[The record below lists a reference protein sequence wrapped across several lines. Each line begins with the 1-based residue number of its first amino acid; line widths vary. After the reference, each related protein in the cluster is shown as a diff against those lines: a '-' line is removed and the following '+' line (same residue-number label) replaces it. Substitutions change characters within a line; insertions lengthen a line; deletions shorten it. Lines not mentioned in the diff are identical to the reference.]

1 MAIPKQATS
10 LAMRNCLVKSSIHIL
25 VLWFPAIP
33 AGMTCFPILMYKSE
47 RSAWERDILKLMRM
61 TNDGVGLTIPASN
74 RIINPVY
81 LPAILSHE

>member
-1 MAIPKQATS
+1 
-10 LAMRNCLVKSSIHIL
+10 
-25 VLWFPAIP
+25 
-33 AGMTCFPILMYKSE
+33 MYKSE